1 MHADKK
7 SKEHF
12 SKQPEKCCYFK
23 LRCSSN
29 VTASMRNS
37 HSGLKKST
45 SLVAFINARPVLSSS
60 CMVLIFFLIS
70 YPTYPSNSFKYAQ
83 RVKSHFQSFVLST
96 NNSQLLCCNI
106 TSSFIQENIAN
117 KMMRIRNFK
126 NKFLGFY
133 EKM

>member
-96 NNSQLLCCNI
+96 NNSQLFTFFYCAA
-106 TSSFIQENIAN
+106 TSHRHLYRKILQT
-117 KMMRIRNFK
+117 K
-126 NKFLGFY
+126 
-133 EKM
+133 